1 MYYVVVQGGIMN
13 QKIYVDEIRTGGR
26 EGVWQIRTG
35 LDRGEGGGV
44 KNDQKSR
51 TSFLNRPLQD
61 YKITRYHLASSYRI
75 PAILLPTCSI

>member
-35 LDRGEGGGV
+35 LDRGEGGG
-44 KNDQKSR
+44 
-51 TSFLNRPLQD
+51 
-61 YKITRYHLASSYRI
+61 
-75 PAILLPTCSI
+75 